1 METWEQILVGLFAIF
16 ILVFLLPGVR
26 ATLEKSKQAEKDWPG
41 LLIPMAFV
49 IGLVI
54 FVIFILRS

>member
-1 METWEQILVGLFAIF
+1 METWEQILIGVFAIL
-16 ILVFLLPGVR
+16 ILVFFLPGVK
-26 ATLEKSKQAEKDWPG
+26 ATLERSKQAEKDWPG

-54 FVIFILRS
+54 VVIFMLRS

>member
-1 METWEQILVGLFAIF
+1 METWEQILIGLFAIF
-16 ILVFLLPGVR
+16 ILVFLMPGVK
-26 ATLEKSKQAEKDWPG
+26 ATLERSKQAEKDWPG

-54 FVIFILRS
+54 LVIFILRS

>member
-1 METWEQILVGLFAIF
+1 METWEQILVGLFAIL
-16 ILVFLLPGVR
+16 ILVFVMPGVK

-49 IGLVI
+49 IGLII
-54 FVIFILRS
+54 FVIFMLRS